1 MILKLLFNQTR
12 FNKSIWFYNY
22 KLKFLKLKVDNG
34 YAKWNRKQPLIWL
47 QRRMHSKWRWEKED
61 QKREKENQKDTR
73 NKILNDSKWFN
84 LCQALYLAV
93 CYEAGRNIEKIKRA
107 NQWEFKSVG
116 WFNRG
121 ITNKRRILYCRGK
134 RSVKKKQ
141 NWSIDEIL

>member
-1 MILKLLFNQTR
+1 MNDFEILFNQTR

-61 QKREKENQKDTR
+61 QKREKENQKDRR

-84 LCQALYLAV
+84 LCQVKHYIMLFVFKQKEILKKLK
-93 CYEAGRNIEKIKRA
+93 EQINESLNQLDDLIEELPARKEPYTVEKKEVLKKIKI
-107 NQWEFKSVG
+107 EV
-116 WFNRG
+116 
-121 ITNKRRILYCRGK
+121 
-134 RSVKKKQ
+134 
-141 NWSIDEIL
+141 